1 MTPNSS
7 PHFRVRVLVA
17 LTLVVLLAHVALLL
31 ATPVMLD
38 LNTDPVRPAP
48 LRAFTTRTVEVVPA
62 KPPAR
67 APPVRPAVVVRRTRD
82 RAPHIAPTTVPTTA
96 PTDRLPTA
104 PPQAADIVNPAPA
117 QPPETAEI
125 EQPAQAE
132 QVASAPRLPKDT
144 GPAPSAERVPS
155 PGRLKY
161 AVKANKFP
169 YSLTSELLWQHNG
182 DRFEAELAYRAFGQ
196 ARVQT
201 SRGELTP
208 QGLAPIRFSD
218 KFRTELAAHF
228 NRQLGKVTF
237 SANTP
242 DAPLLA
248 GAQDR
253 LSILIQLA
261 TLIASAPER
270 YPEATTLAIQ
280 TIGPRDAD
288 TWLFTV
294 EREETL
300 ALPGGEQATLKLVRN
315 ARQAF
320 DQKVELWL
328 APGLGY
334 LPARIR
340 ITEPNGDYVDQQW
353 LATEPQI

>member
-1 MTPNSS
+1 M
-7 PHFRVRVLVA
+7 VA
-17 LTLVVLLAHVALLL
+17 LTLAVLLAHVALLL
-31 ATPVMLD
+31 ATPVMLT

-62 KPPAR
+62 KPPAG
-67 APPVRPAVVVRRTRD
+67 APPDRPAVVVRRTSD
-82 RAPHIAPTTVPTTA
+82 RAPHIAPTTAPTTA
-96 PTDRLPTA
+96 PTDRLAA
-104 PPQAADIVNPAPA
+104 PPQAADIANPAPA
-117 QPPETAEI
+117 QLPETAENI
-125 EQPAQAE
+125 QPTEAE
-132 QVASAPRLPKDT
+132 QVASAPRLPKDM
-144 GPAPSAERVPS
+144 GPALSAERVPS
-155 PGRLKY
+155 PVRLKY
-161 AVKANKFP
+161 TVKANKFP
-169 YSLTSELLWQHNG
+169 YSLNSELLWQHNG

-196 ARVQT
+196 SRVQT

-253 LSILIQLA
+253 VSILIQLA

-300 ALPGGEQATLKLVRN
+300 TLPGGEQATLKLVRN

-340 ITEPNGDYVDQQW
+340 ITESNGDYVDQQW
-353 LATEPQI
+353 LATEPQV

>member
-1 MTPNSS
+1 MRSDSS
-7 PHFRVRVLVA
+7 RHVPLRILLA
-17 LTLVVLLAHVALLL
+17 LTLAVLLAHVALLM
-31 ATPVMLD
+31 AAPVMLN
-38 LNTDPVRPAP
+38 LNTDPVQSAP
-48 LRAFTTRTVEVVPA
+48 VRAFTTRTVEIVPPR
-62 KPPAR
+62 PPAG
-67 APPVRPAVVVRRTRD
+67 ALPARPAAVLRRPGN
-82 RAPHIAPTTVPTTA
+82 RAPHIAPTTA
-96 PTDRLPTA
+96 PTSAPADRLPPA
-104 PPQAADIVNPAPA
+104 PAEAADITDPAPA
-117 QPPETAEI
+117 QPPESAGI
-125 EQPAQAE
+125 EPPLPVE
-132 QVASAPRLPKDT
+132 QMASPRPPKDT
-144 GPAPSAERVPS
+144 APALSAERVPS
-155 PGRLKY
+155 PVRLRY
-161 AVKANKFP
+161 TVKANKFP
-169 YSLTSELLWQHNG
+169 YSLNSELLWQHNG
-182 DRFEAELAYRAFGQ
+182 ASFEAELAYRAFGQ

-218 KFRTELAAHF
+218 KFRSELAAHF
-228 NRQLGKVTF
+228 NRELGKVTF

-270 YPEATTLAIQ
+270 YPEATTIAIQ

-300 ALPGGEQATLKLVRN
+300 TLPGGEQVALKLVRN

-328 APGLGY
+328 APGLSY

-340 ITEPNGDYVDQQW
+340 ITESNGDYVDQQW
-353 LATEPQI
+353 LATEPQF